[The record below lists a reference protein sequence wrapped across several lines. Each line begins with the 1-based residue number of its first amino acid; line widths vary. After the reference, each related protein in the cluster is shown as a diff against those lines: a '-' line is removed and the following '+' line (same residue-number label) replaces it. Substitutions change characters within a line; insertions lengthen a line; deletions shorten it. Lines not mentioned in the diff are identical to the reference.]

1 MENLEMQSPHRNS
14 TYISESNTEDFP
26 AKSVCTFNPVRKKGK
41 VRKVRQE
48 ETNA

>member
-26 AKSVCTFNPVRKKGK
+26 AKRVCTFNTVRKKGK